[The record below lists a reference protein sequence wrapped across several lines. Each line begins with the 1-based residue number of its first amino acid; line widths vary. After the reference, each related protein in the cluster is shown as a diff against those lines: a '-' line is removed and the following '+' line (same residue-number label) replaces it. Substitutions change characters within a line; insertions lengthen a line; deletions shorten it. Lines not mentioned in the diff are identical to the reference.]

1 MQKKKKSERRRETE
15 KRLRIC
21 NKSVWLKFNNN
32 IKRSRQQI
40 QSKRERE
47 EERKKRAEYDNN
59 MSVGVKK
66 GNVKSTKMII
76 N

>member
-1 MQKKKKSERRRETE
+1 MQKKRKARGEERQ
-15 KRLRIC
+15 KNAYGFVINLCGLNLIII
-21 NKSVWLKFNNN
+21 LKEAD
-32 IKRSRQQI
+32 
-40 QSKRERE
+40 SKYSQRERE